1 MNGGA
6 NPTLIA
12 HEWYARWLGTA
23 KGHITT
29 VADVQLD
36 SSGTYAAFAGEVHL
50 GLSAPARTD
59 VFVIEVMTG
68 HVRTVATAAAHPC
81 WQRQASRLAYTT
93 SSSLRCV
100 DIGRDA
106 VSGLTQFDLPGIP
119 EQLEW
124 SPSGDAILA
133 VCAGPD
139 TYRVAAPGTRP
150 HRPVNAQRRAPWEP
164 DVLATDA
171 FAAASRRCV
180 VRRFG
185 GPAQIL
191 APMAASIFEAT
202 WIGELR
208 IAALVGPGESEDAW
222 RSAAVVSFDLGRKT
236 ARAGQLLYR
245 PRDQVAALRSAPD
258 GATLALIDGLASD
271 RGTVAG
277 RLVLVRTASG
287 QAEMIDLPGVDVT
300 GMCWRNASTL
310 VYAGLQ
316 GANSVVGEFDLRTG
330 LQISV
335 WKTDGSVGAHLPDVS
350 AVATAT
356 CVTHHRY
363 SQPPALL
370 HLRPGR
376 AHVLFSTAHAGS
388 DWLSEGGGS
397 LEETSWTN
405 PNDGRR
411 ITGYVLSPRSSSQA
425 GALVAHIHGGP
436 QAVQRNSWLMGAPY
450 LPMLVHLGYSII
462 LPNPRGSIGW
472 GPDFARMVLGDA
484 DGADRTDILSAVDHV
499 LALGIA
505 SPARVGVM
513 GRSYGAY
520 LAAALIGRTR
530 RFGAAVITSPVIDRV
545 SQYYTSNIPST
556 TAALM
561 GGPPDERSGLYLE
574 RSPLHQARAVQ
585 TPTLLVAG
593 RLDRCTP
600 PEQALM
606 FYRALERAGTTAELV
621 TYPNEGHGVRSLPA
635 LIDYSGRIVSWF
647 GRHLNVRT

>member
-1 MNGGA
+1 MNRGA
-6 NPTLIA
+6 DPTLIA
-12 HEWYARWLGTA
+12 REWYARWLGPA

-36 SSGTYAAFAGEVHL
+36 SSGTYAAFVGEVHL
-50 GLSAPARTD
+50 GLSAAARTD
-59 VFVIEVMTG
+59 VFVIEVKTG

-81 WQRQASRLAYTT
+81 WQRQATRLAYITA
-93 SSSLRCV
+93 SSLRCV

-106 VSGLTQFDLPGIP
+106 VSGLTQFDLPGVP

-133 VCAGPD
+133 VCADPD
-139 TYRVAAPGTRP
+139 TDRVAALRPLP
-150 HRPVNAQRRAPWEP
+150 HRPLNAQRRAPWEP
-164 DVLATDA
+164 QVLATND
-171 FAAASRRCV
+171 AAASRRCV

-191 APMAASIFEAT
+191 APIAASIFEAT
-202 WIGELR
+202 WIGEFR

-222 RSAAVVSFDLGRKT
+222 RSAAVVSFDLGWKA

-245 PRDQVAALRSAPD
+245 PRNQVAALRGAPD

-287 QAEMIDLPGVDVT
+287 RAEMVDLPGVDVT
-300 GMCWRNASTL
+300 GLCWRNARTL

-316 GANSVVGEFDLRTG
+316 GAKSVVGELDLCTG
-330 LQISV
+330 RQTSM

-356 CVTHHRY
+356 CVAHHRY
-363 SQPPALL
+363 SQPPAVLI
-370 HLRPGR
+370 LRPDR

-388 DWLSEGGGS
+388 DRLFEGGN

-411 ITGYVLSPRSSSQA
+411 ITGFVLSPRPSAQG
-425 GALVAHIHGGP
+425 GALITHIHGGP

-450 LPMLVHLGYSII
+450 LPILVHLGYTII

-472 GPDFARMVLGDA
+472 GPDFARAVLGDA
-484 DGADRTDILSAVDHV
+484 DGADGADVLSAVDHV
-499 LALGIA
+499 LAMGIA

-561 GGPPDERSGLYLE
+561 GGTPDERPGFYLE
-574 RSPLHQARAVQ
+574 RSPLHRARAVQ
-585 TPTLLVAG
+585 APTLLVTG
-593 RLDRCTP
+593 GLDRCTP
-600 PEQALM
+600 SGQALM
-606 FYRALERAGTTAELV
+606 FYRALERAGATAELV
-621 TYPNEGHGVRSLPA
+621 TYPNEGHRVRSLPA
-635 LIDYSGRIVSWF
+635 LIDYSGRITSWF